1 MFKQIWSMKKC
12 ILLLVLVL
20 LLTSC
25 TKAKSDNKTVS
36 KEAKK
41 IIDVMMTCPNLELFA
56 PSNVTMIGEGVEIS
70 EGEQEKTAK
79 RSREI
84 YENWEKE
91 IGSYFEEGKLEKFY
105 GEGATMY
112 LAEAAQENI
121 EINVEEVSLQEK
133 SELTEKV
140 QVTLLKGKQ
149 KEEVVLVF
157 KYDSEGLISDVEIE
171 F

>member
-1 MFKQIWSMKKC
+1 MMKRIQSVKKC
-12 ILLLVLVL
+12 ILLLVLAL

-25 TKAKSDNKTVS
+25 ASGNKTVS

-41 IIDVMMTCPNLELFA
+41 VIEAMMTCPNPELFDSA
-56 PSNVTMIGEGVEIS
+56 NITMIGEGVETS
-70 EGEQEKTAK
+70 EEEQEKVAK
-79 RSREI
+79 RSKEI

-91 IGSYFEEGKLEKFY
+91 IGSYFVKGKLEKFY
-105 GEGATMY
+105 SEAATMY

-121 EINVEEVSLQEK
+121 EVKAEEVSLLEK

-149 KEEVVLVF
+149 KEKAVLMF
-157 KYDSEGLISDVEIE
+157 KYDSEGLISKIEVEKY
-171 F
+171 